1 MVILLKTR
9 IKLIACSEYK
19 LQILEG
25 MVYTKSSIK
34 FFVYTNLQ
42 SFTDLKKNKKKPP
55 EDKRR
60 ATEKPILLVFEDRN

>member
-1 MVILLKTR
+1 MNCK
-9 IKLIACSEYK
+9 YK

-42 SFTDLKKNKKKPP
+42 SFTNLKKQKKNNP

-60 ATEKPILLVFEDRN
+60 ATEKPIFLVFEDRN

>member
-1 MVILLKTR
+1 MNCK
-9 IKLIACSEYK
+9 YK

-42 SFTDLKKNKKKPP
+42 SFTSLKKQKKTTQKTK
-55 EDKRR
+55 EEQQKSQYFWSLK
-60 ATEKPILLVFEDRN
+60 TEINNLFRNIFH